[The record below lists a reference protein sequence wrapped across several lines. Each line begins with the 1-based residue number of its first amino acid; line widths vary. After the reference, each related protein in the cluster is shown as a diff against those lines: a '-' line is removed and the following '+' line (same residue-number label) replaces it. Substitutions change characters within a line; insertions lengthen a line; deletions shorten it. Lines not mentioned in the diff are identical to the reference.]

1 MIRST
6 TNGVLK
12 NYRYN
17 LQRST
22 LTRNKAQN
30 TVLTQRNFN
39 TFAEDP
45 ATASRCFQ
53 QRRSFLRT
61 NSQYAV
67 GESVA
72 RKYDVAW
79 ATLESVIQD
88 VDNRKS
94 DSALSEIIYAAN
106 GSTGAG
112 RVPLGDSMV
121 QMAEGI
127 IQTMNTRYG
136 DNYVFAGAD
145 GLNVPFTWEEGAD
158 GTKTLAY
165 RGVSVEAAV
174 PAADTTQEVGQDGN
188 AGTGFYALADG
199 GTISVADYEA
209 AASDAAKLKYMSEE
223 EKKFADIGLGIQE
236 EGGELVESSAFN
248 VALQGINF
256 LGYGTDAD
264 GDPKN
269 IVSIMHRMGSILQ
282 RCHPDS
288 GTFASEEE
296 ETEFRRLFTKFEDA
310 ADTLSRKHVELDTEA
325 EFLQSNQL
333 QLEANAYTLQ
343 TQFLGVEDVDLAEA
357 ITSYSWAQFC
367 YNSALKVGNSILS
380 ESLMD
385 YLRL

>member
-165 RGVSVEAAV
+165 RGVAVEAAV

-188 AGTGFYALADG
+188 PGTGFYALADG

-248 VALQGINF
+248 VALQGINY
-256 LGYGTDAD
+256 LGYGVDED

-269 IVSIMHRMGSILQ
+269 VVSIMKRMGDILLN
-282 RCHPDS
+282 CD
-288 GTFASEEE
+288 GVTGEFAKGEREE
-296 ETEFRRLFTKFEDA
+296 FYRLAQKFEDA
-310 ADTLSRKHVELDTEA
+310 AAFLSDKHVELDAEA
-325 EFLQSNQL
+325 SFLQSNQE
-333 QLEANAYTLQ
+333 QLESLSYTLNEQ
-343 TQFLGVEDVDLAEA
+343 ITSIEDVDLAEA
-357 ITSYSWAQFC
+357 ITAFSWAQYC
-367 YNSALKVGNSILS
+367 YNAALQAGNSILS
-380 ESLMD
+380 QSLMD
-385 YLRL
+385 YLQN

>member
-6 TNGVLK
+6 TTGMLK

-45 ATASRCFQ
+45 ATAARCFQ

-67 GESVA
+67 GESVV

-79 ATLESVIQD
+79 ATLEKVVQD

-94 DSALSEIIYAAN
+94 DSALSEIVY
-106 GSTGAG
+106 GSNSPTGAG
-112 RVPLGDSMV
+112 RPALGDSLV

-127 IQTMNTRYG
+127 VQSMNIRYG

-145 GLNVPFTWEEGAD
+145 GLNVPFEWSQNANGAV
-158 GTKTLAY
+158 TLTY
-165 RGVSVEAAV
+165 RGIDINSTNQ
-174 PAADTTQEVGQDGN
+174 ADMD
-188 AGTGFYALADG
+188 ALQ
-199 GTISVADYEA
+199 Y
-209 AASDAAKLKYMSEE
+209 LSEE
-223 EKKFADIGLGIQE
+223 EKKFADLGLGIQE
-236 EGGELVESSAFN
+236 ENGELIQSSAFN
-248 VALQGINF
+248 VALHGINF
-256 LGYGTDAD
+256 LGYGVDED

-269 IVSIMHRMGSILQ
+269 IASIMHRMGTLLQ
-282 RCHPDS
+282 NCDEGS
-288 GTFASEEE
+288 GVFASAEEE
-296 ETEFRRLFTKFEDA
+296 AEFRRLFKKFEGA
-310 ADTLSRKHVELDTEA
+310 ADVLSRKHVELDTEA
-325 EFLQSNQL
+325 EFIQNNQL

-343 TQFLGVEDVDLAEA
+343 EHFLGVEDVDLAEA

-367 YNSALKVGNSILS
+367 YNSALKVGNSVLS